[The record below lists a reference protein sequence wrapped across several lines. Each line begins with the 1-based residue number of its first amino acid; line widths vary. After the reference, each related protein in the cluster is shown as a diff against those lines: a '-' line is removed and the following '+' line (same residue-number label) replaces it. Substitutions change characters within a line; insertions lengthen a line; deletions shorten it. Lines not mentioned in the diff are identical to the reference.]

1 MRTNGTLRYE
11 IIDDASVTLNEYGEP
26 TQAVVSV
33 DNENDNETQQASEP
47 GWSDPINCSI
57 SVNSDNRIGKY
68 EDGEFHVASYTILI
82 ETMNFEHGRIQLT
95 RDGISLGEYRVMSVI
110 PLKSVGRTQII
121 V

>member
-57 SVNSDNRIGKY
+57 GVNSDNRIGKY
-68 EDGEFHVASYTILI
+68 EDGEFHV
-82 ETMNFEHGRIQLT
+82 
-95 RDGISLGEYRVMSVI
+95 GEYRVMSVI

>member
-26 TQAVVSV
+26 VASV
-33 DNENDNETQQASEP
+33 QT
-47 GWSDPINCSI
+47 WSDPINCSI

-82 ETMNFEHGRIQLT
+82 ETMSFEHGCILLT